1 MGNTLL
7 PFHNKLK
14 GTHGN
19 ISPGL
24 SLTFCSCI
32 TVWVQKPYGRA
43 FWRVRCF
50 EWRGESNTRN
60 TPHSKDKLFP
70 LNRFSSSCT
79 FHSAGSRTSVLR
91 DGSNVLIV

>member
-14 GTHGN
+14 GTNGN
-19 ISPGL
+19 ISSGL

-32 TVWVQKPYGRA
+32 TVCVQKPYGRA

-50 EWRGESNTRN
+50 EWRGESYTRN
-60 TPHSKDKLFP
+60 MPHSKDKLFP
-70 LNRFSSSCT
+70 LIAFQ
-79 FHSAGSRTSVLR
+79 APVLFIQQAQER
-91 DGSNVLIV
+91 QS